1 MYRKEVDCGSWGWY
15 FDDDSKL
22 LSNIPEFLKEMMM
35 ISLKYGINISSYG
48 IERRATRYEDI
59 EEVVEM
65 ILKSV
70 EGSEGNLL
78 QKAIGMNFYSTEFSS
93 RVMPSIV
100 YIKEEQAVKKSLYND
115 LYSVFFCTLRKG
127 KLHSIF
133 YNLRS
138 DLFMQ
143 EDNADIFIYANTT
156 RFNSYIHELHQ
167 LMEKFSVSLFDCTA
181 PEINPSFRLNEEGYI
196 LYENEC
202 LFYADIKD
210 LLPSELKYIPTKT
223 IDTSFS

>member
-22 LSNIPEFLKEMMM
+22 LSNVPEFLRAMMM
-35 ISLKYGINISSYG
+35 ISLQYGINLSPLGVARGATSYQ
-48 IERRATRYEDI
+48 DI
-59 EEVVEM
+59 DQVLEEV
-65 ILKSV
+65 LKSV
-70 EGSEGNLL
+70 EGLEGNLL
-78 QKAIGMNFYSTEFSS
+78 QKAIGMNFYSTELSS
-93 RVMPSIV
+93 KVMPSIV
-100 YIKEEQAVKKSLYND
+100 YIKEDQVIRKSLYND
-115 LYSVFFCTLRKG
+115 LYSVFFCTLRKE

-143 EDNADIFIYANTT
+143 EDNADVLIYANTT
-156 RFNSYIHELHQ
+156 RFNSYIHNLHQ
-167 LMEKFSVSLFDCTA
+167 LMKKFNASLFDCTA

-196 LYENEC
+196 VYENEY
-202 LFYADIKD
+202 LFYEDVKD
-210 LLPSELKYIPTKT
+210 LLPNELNYMPTKT